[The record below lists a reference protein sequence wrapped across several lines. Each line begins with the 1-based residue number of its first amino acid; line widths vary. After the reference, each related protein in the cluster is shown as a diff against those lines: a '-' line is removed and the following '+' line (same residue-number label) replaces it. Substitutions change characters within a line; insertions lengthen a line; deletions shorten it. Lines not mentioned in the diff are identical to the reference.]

1 MQRKLQ
7 RVIAGATMGAALMGG
22 VGSAHADVGY
32 SAASCAAGAAKSGDL
47 VTTRNGEAF
56 NKNTSTALD
65 VLCPVVLLNTA
76 AKLDVSLFLKKA
88 TTAAVTCFV
97 HSRYDDGSG
106 GVISTASASGA
117 GTKIVYIGNVSHFS
131 TATTGCQLPKATSV
145 NASDRTGIVSYF
157 SSEY

>member
-1 MQRKLQ
+1 MIGKGQRMS
-7 RVIAGATMGAALMGG
+7 TGAAIATALLTG
-22 VGSAHADVGY
+22 VGTAQADVGY

-88 TTAAVTCFV
+88 TAASVTCFV

-106 GVISTASASGA
+106 GVINTATASGT

-131 TATTGCQLPKATSV
+131 TATTGCQLPKAISV
-145 NASDRTGIVSYF
+145 NASGRTGIVSYF